1 MEIDQARANHLPR
14 SIDPISARRN
24 LQRRPHSSYASIG
37 YQHVGHPIE
46 PVGRIHNP
54 PA

>member
-14 SIDPISARRN
+14 RIDPIGARRN

-37 YQHVGHPIE
+37 DQHVGHNIE
-46 PVGRIHNP
+46 PVGRIDHP